1 MKKYIVYGR
10 SSCPYCI
17 KVVNKLLRGGKT
29 FYVELHDSN
38 PEKLDEIKKRFDHP
52 TIPVVTFTDEN
63 GYCGEVA
70 LNVNSKGNT
79 EILIGGCDDTIE
91 HLKGEVSND
100 TGET

>member
-29 FYVELHDSN
+29 FYVELHDST
-38 PEKLDEIKKRFDHP
+38 PEKLEEIKKRFNHP
-52 TIPVVTFTDEN
+52 TVPVVTFVDD
-63 GYCGEVA
+63 
-70 LNVNSKGNT
+70 K

-91 HLKGEVSND
+91 HLNEEVRDAAS
-100 TGET
+100 ET

>member
-29 FYVELHDSN
+29 FYVEMYDDQ
-38 PEKLDEIKKRFDHP
+38 PEKLEQIKKRYNHP
-52 TIPVVTFTDEN
+52 TIPVVIIQD
-63 GYCGEVA
+63 
-70 LNVNSKGNT
+70 SK

-91 HLKGEVSND
+91 HLTEEVSSD
-100 TGET
+100 TGEA

>member
-29 FYVELHDSN
+29 FYVEMYDDQ
-38 PEKLDEIKKRFDHP
+38 PEKLEQIKKRYNHP
-52 TIPVVTFTDEN
+52 TIPVVIIQD
-63 GYCGEVA
+63 
-70 LNVNSKGNT
+70 SK

-91 HLKGEVSND
+91 HLTEEVPSD
-100 TGET
+100 TGEA

>member
-38 PEKLDEIKKRFDHP
+38 PEKLDEIKKRFNHP
-52 TIPVVTFTDEN
+52 TIPVVTFIDD
-63 GYCGEVA
+63 
-70 LNVNSKGNT
+70 T

-100 TGET
+100 TGAS